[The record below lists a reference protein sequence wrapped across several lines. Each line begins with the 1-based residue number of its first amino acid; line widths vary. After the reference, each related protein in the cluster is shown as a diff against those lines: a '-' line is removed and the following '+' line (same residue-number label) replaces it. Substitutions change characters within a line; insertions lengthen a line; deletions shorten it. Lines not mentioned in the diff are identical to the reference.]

1 MREMFTGPLIW
12 KGLLYSLLMIIA
24 KAAVGMAVYAKFWFT
39 LVNQFRAWL
48 TARRNRTQYLVPSMK
63 RPNHLAAS
71 IISLAM
77 VARGEIGFL
86 VASLASSSGTL
97 ITNNPGGK
105 DQSKNNQEVFLVIIW
120 AISICTLIG
129 PIGVG
134 LAVRKLSQNV
144 AKLLEDEPHRTPV
157 EARRIV
163 LGSWG

>member
-1 MREMFTGPLIW
+1 MREIFTGPLVW

-24 KAAVGMAVYAKFWFT
+24 KAAVGIAIYAKFWLTF
-39 LVNQFRAWL
+39 VDQFWTRI

-86 VASLASSSGTL
+86 IASLASSSGTL
-97 ITNNPGGK
+97 ITSAPGRK
-105 DQSKNNQEVFLVIIW
+105 HESKNNQEVFLVIIW

-134 LAVRKLSQNV
+134 FAVRKLSQKV
-144 AKLLEDEPHRTPV
+144 AKLLEDEPLRTPI
-157 EARRIV
+157 EAQRIV

>member
-1 MREMFTGPLIW
+1 MRQMFDGPLVW
-12 KGLLYSLLMIIA
+12 KGLVYSLLMFIA
-24 KAAVGMAVYAKFWFT
+24 KAVVGIAIYAKFWFM
-39 LVNQFRAWL
+39 LVNQFWARI
-48 TARRNRTQYLVPSMK
+48 TARRNGTQYLVPSMK

-86 VASLASSSGTL
+86 IASLASSSGTL
-97 ITNNPGGK
+97 KTSTPDGK
-105 DQSKNNQEVFLVIIW
+105 NELKNNQEVFLVIIW

-134 LAVRKLSQNV
+134 LAVRKLNQKV
-144 AKLLEDEPHRTPV
+144 AKLLEDEPLRTPI
-157 EARRIV
+157 EAQRII